1 MNRRWLGIC
10 AAILAI
16 GLFGTGVA
24 LSDEKAGGGFKDKA
38 SKLES
43 TFLERLAAEL
53 GVSQDRLKAAMKS
66 AGVKSID
73 DAVKAGI
80 LTTEQAAELKERIAA
95 GKLDFG
101 LGHGFGWG
109 HLKEK
114 KGGPGG
120 KDFMHGRWSALGTL
134 MSDAKARASIGAAI
148 AKTLRMSIDE
158 LRAALKADDEDI
170 EDLMAAK
177 RITEEKLGAAVAAA
191 AKPHLDRL
199 VRAGTIERADA
210 DELLEHMA
218 KGAWVGKLAH
228 LSGITGG

>member
-1 MNRRWLGIC
+1 MNRRWLAIC

-16 GLFGTGVA
+16 ALFGTGIA

-53 GVSQDRLKAAMKS
+53 GVSKDKLAAAMKS

-80 LTTEQAAELKERIAA
+80 LTAEQAAELKERVAA

-109 HLKEK
+109 HLKDK
-114 KGGPGG
+114 NGGPGG
-120 KDFMHGRWSALGTL
+120 KDFKHGRWSALGTL

-148 AKTLRMSIDE
+148 AKTLGMSTDE
-158 LRAALKADDEDI
+158 LRAALKADGKDI
-170 EDLMAAK
+170 EDLMQAK
-177 RITEEKLGAAVAAA
+177 GVTEEKFGAAVAAA

-199 VRAGTIERADA
+199 LKAGTVERQDA
-210 DELLEHMA
+210 EELLAQMA

-228 LSGITGG
+228 LSEITGG